1 MGRFIKTVSAIIYLA
16 RKPSMNNL
24 LIRLF
29 FITVLILEAPM
40 TIASNSQVACYAEI
54 KGVENTLNGE
64 CTLIVPTPWNRGEE
78 FSIGLDSGK
87 EVSDPKYYFYYLE
100 QYKLFGKVM
109 WSAYMNSGA
118 NSTHAQNFLGEDFDI
133 HWDKS
138 GKTDGVCWENPKHLI
153 CFKY

>member
-1 MGRFIKTVSAIIYLA
+1 
-16 RKPSMNNL
+16 MNIL

-40 TIASNSQVACYAEI
+40 TIASDSQVACYAEI

-64 CTLIVPTPWNRGEE
+64 CTLIVPTPWNKGEE

-87 EVSDPKYYFYYLE
+87 EVSDPKHYFYYLE
-100 QYKLFGKVM
+100 QYKLFGKTM
-109 WSAYMNSGA
+109 WSANMNSGA
-118 NSTHAQNFLGEDFDI
+118 GSVHAQRFLGEDFDI

>member
-1 MGRFIKTVSAIIYLA
+1 MGRFLKTVSAIIYLA

-100 QYKLFGKVM
+100 QYKLFGKVI

-133 HWDKS
+133 YWDKS

>member
-1 MGRFIKTVSAIIYLA
+1 MGRFLKTVSAIIYLA

-100 QYKLFGKVM
+100 QYKLFGKVI

>member
-100 QYKLFGKVM
+100 QYKLFGKVI

>member
-1 MGRFIKTVSAIIYLA
+1 MGRFIKTVSAIICLA

>member
-1 MGRFIKTVSAIIYLA
+1 
-16 RKPSMNNL
+16 
-24 LIRLF
+24 
-29 FITVLILEAPM
+29 M

-100 QYKLFGKVM
+100 QYKLFGKVI

>member
-1 MGRFIKTVSAIIYLA
+1 
-16 RKPSMNNL
+16 MNIL

-40 TIASNSQVACYAEI
+40 TIASDSQVACYAEI
-54 KGVENTLNGE
+54 KGVEITLNGE
-64 CTLIVPTPWNRGEE
+64 CALIVPTPWNKGEE

-87 EVSDPKYYFYYLE
+87 KVSDPKHYFYYLE
-100 QYKLFGKVM
+100 QYKLFGKTM
-109 WSAYMNSGA
+109 WSANMNSGA
-118 NSTHAQNFLGEDFDI
+118 GSVHAQRFLGEDFDI

-138 GKTDGVCWENPKHLI
+138 GKTGGVCWENPKHLI

>member
-1 MGRFIKTVSAIIYLA
+1 VGRFIKTVSAIIYLA

>member
-1 MGRFIKTVSAIIYLA
+1 
-16 RKPSMNNL
+16 MNNL

-100 QYKLFGKVM
+100 QYKLFGKVI

-133 HWDKS
+133 YWDKS